1 MEPITL
7 IVGLGNPG
15 GEYAKSRHNA
25 GFWFAD
31 ALCQSYGGR
40 FTGNRR
46 LRAEL
51 AEVTIAG
58 TTLRLLKPQTFMNL
72 SGESVAA
79 ALRYFRIPVAGM
91 LVGYDE
97 IDFETGKV
105 RLKFGGGHAGHN
117 GVRNIIAHVGAEF
130 WRLRFGVGHPGDR
143 DQVKGHVLRR
153 ASNDDEQLIMAG
165 ITRGIET
172 IPTLLRDGPQR
183 AQQELHSENGS
194 GN

>member
-1 MEPITL
+1 MEPIKL

-15 GEYAKSRHNA
+15 SEYARTRHNA
-25 GFWFAD
+25 GFWFVD
-31 ALCQSYGGR
+31 ALAEAYGGR
-40 FTGNRR
+40 FSGNRR

-51 AEVTIAG
+51 AEVTVADVP
-58 TTLRLLKPQTFMNL
+58 LRLLKPQTFMNR
-72 SGESVAA
+72 SGEAIAA
-79 ALRYFRIPVAGM
+79 ALRYFRIPTAGM

-117 GVRNIIAHVGAEF
+117 GIRNIIEHSGSDF

-143 DQVKGHVLRR
+143 HKVTGHVLKR
-153 ASNDDEQLIMAG
+153 ASDDDERLIMAG
-165 ITRGIET
+165 ISRSIDAL
-172 IPTLLRDGPQR
+172 PTLLRDGPQR
-183 AQQELHSENGS
+183 AQQDLHTESEG